1 MSKETLTL
9 GPPTNNW
16 TYDHPTKTWDLSNS
30 SKSKVT
36 FPTTEGLLDT
46 SVSIDPEKTA
56 LVVVD
61 MQNFFLDASCMD
73 HPNGLKAVE
82 PTGRVV
88 EWCREVGVQV
98 IWLNWGLTD
107 SDMTTMPASV
117 LRGFARN
124 LIIPPAPGKPH
135 SYTGL
140 GSLLSPPSKG
150 RTLFASTWN
159 AAIYP
164 PLATQISPSD
174 IHVPKNRMSGLWNE
188 EQPLYKTLMEKGVN
202 TLLFAGVNTDQ
213 CVLGT
218 LVDAYNMGWGCVL
231 VDDCCGTTT
240 GGGKEVSLWNVAV
253 SFVFLFCSACV

>member
-1 MSKETLTL
+1 M
-9 GPPTNNW
+9 PP
-16 TYDHPTKTWDLSNS
+16 
-30 SKSKVT
+30 
-36 FPTTEGLLDT
+36 
-46 SVSIDPEKTA
+46 
-56 LVVVD
+56 
-61 MQNFFLDASCMD
+61 
-73 HPNGLKAVE
+73 
-82 PTGRVV
+82 
-88 EWCREVGVQV
+88 
-98 IWLNWGLTD
+98 
-107 SDMTTMPASV
+107 SV

-124 LIIPPAPGKPH
+124 LIVAPSPDKPA

-164 PLATQISPSD
+164 PLAAHVSSDD

-188 EQPLYKTLMEKGVN
+188 EQPLYRMLVKKGVS

-218 LVDAYNMGWGCVL
+218 LVDAYNCGWGCVL

-240 GGGKEVSLWNVAV
+240 KGGKEVSLWNVAV
-253 SFVFLFCSACV
+253 SNSLNIRYGSVCLYLLYIILFYSGSRVCFWIQLLSLIFSLLPAQSISLALPSSRSSYLNCCIPAYLLWMLK